1 MPPISAGYERS
12 IIAVPGAVLRSQS
25 LSPSA
30 RTQLLI
36 DMYPGRYEILN
47 MDLWGFEISDWPDL
61 RNPVVVI
68 GLGGWG
74 NALNVAKGSA
84 AYLVERMGAR
94 QFGALN
100 ADVFYRF
107 DENRPTVTI
116 QNGLMH
122 TLRFDHGG
130 LFAAH
135 SPESRRDLLV
145 IVVEEPHLRW
155 DAFSEQL
162 LDIAANVGATE
173 FISLGSL
180 YDGVLHT
187 DAVLSAI
194 ASDADHLKEL
204 VALHIRPVTYH
215 GPTAIHSILH
225 RKACERSL
233 KASSLWTHC
242 PYYLEGTTHPG
253 LVAAT
258 VGMLSR
264 LLDLQIDTRDLVDE
278 WEKIKREIQTAIEAN
293 PKLQK
298 LIGELRRAKVRGA
311 RTSRPIKRTDGD
323 KIIRLK
329 DFRDVE

>member
-1 MPPISAGYERS
+1 
-12 IIAVPGAVLRSQS
+12 
-25 LSPSA
+25 
-30 RTQLLI
+30 
-36 DMYPGRYEILN
+36 
-47 MDLWGFEISDWPDL
+47 MDLSGFEIKDWPDL
-61 RNPVVVI
+61 RSPVMVV

-84 AYLVERMGAR
+84 AYLVRRTEAR
-94 QFGALN
+94 RFGALKPD
-100 ADVFYRF
+100 AFYRY

-122 TLRFDHGG
+122 TLRFGHGG
-130 LFAAH
+130 LFAAR
-135 SPESRRDLLV
+135 SPDNRRDLLV
-145 IVVEEPHLRW
+145 LVAEEPHLCW
-155 DAFSEQL
+155 DAFSVQL
-162 LDIAANVGATE
+162 LDIAGAAGASE
-173 FISLGSL
+173 FISLGSM
-180 YDGVLHT
+180 YDSVLHT

-204 VALHIRPVTYH
+204 DALHIRPVSYH

-225 RKACERSL
+225 RKARERSL

-258 VGMLSR
+258 VGTLTR
-264 LLDLQIDTRDLVDE
+264 LLDLEIDTQDLVDE
-278 WEKIKREIQTAIEAN
+278 WEKLKKEIQTAIEAN

-311 RTSRPIKRTDGD
+311 RTNRPIKRPRGD

-329 DFRDVE
+329 DFRDID

>member
-1 MPPISAGYERS
+1 
-12 IIAVPGAVLRSQS
+12 
-25 LSPSA
+25 
-30 RTQLLI
+30 
-36 DMYPGRYEILN
+36 
-47 MDLWGFEISDWPDL
+47 MDLPGFEINDWPDL
-61 RNPVVVI
+61 RKPVMVV

-84 AYLVERMGAR
+84 AYIAR
-94 QFGALN
+94 RAEARRFGALIPD
-100 ADVFYRF
+100 AFYRF
-107 DENRPTVTI
+107 DEKRPLVTI

-130 LFAAH
+130 LFAARL
-135 SPESRRDLLV
+135 PESRRDL
-145 IVVEEPHLRW
+145 VVFHAEEPHLCW

-162 LDIAANVGATE
+162 LDIAATAGVSE
-173 FISLGSL
+173 FISLGSM

-187 DAVLSAI
+187 DAVISAF
-194 ASDADHLKEL
+194 ASDAGHLKEL
-204 VALHIRPVTYH
+204 DAFHIRPVNYH

-253 LVAAT
+253 LVAST
-258 VGMLSR
+258 VGTLAR
-264 LLDLQIDTRDLVDE
+264 LLEMTIDTQELVDE
-278 WEKIKREIQTAIEAN
+278 WEKLKKDIQTAIEAN

-311 RTSRPIKRTDGD
+311 RSNRPIRRPAGD

-329 DFRDVE
+329 DFQDVD